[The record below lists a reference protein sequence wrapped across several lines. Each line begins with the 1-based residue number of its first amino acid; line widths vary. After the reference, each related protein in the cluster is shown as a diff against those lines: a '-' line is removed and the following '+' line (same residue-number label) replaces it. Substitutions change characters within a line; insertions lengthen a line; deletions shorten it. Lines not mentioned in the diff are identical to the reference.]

1 MPGLWSPPAGSAHCE
16 FGLRWALTLE
26 DLKEWFREYAP
37 SDAFLVA
44 LEKGA
49 VDAAGVRQPTTSGYH
64 YATCTLPQLVAL
76 LESARNQPSQL
87 NFYEVRTLRFASLGS
102 ISKRP
107 TQYIVDERPRRV
119 GFDLEFELAEPTGRH
134 LARAAVLWPSDYE
147 AVFADKELFLRRTLV
162 DVILPALS
170 ALAGRTLSAADCYVT
185 DSSKPAKQRWV
196 TSPALFTVTD
206 TSLGWVWGATPS
218 YHVVLDVILPD
229 APSRLA
235 FHNWIQATFLKGDEA
250 QRLKPLLDCS
260 VYGNGRAMR
269 LVGCNKVGKV
279 PRLVPVASVGGLAF
293 KPTPPFSLETPFT
306 EELLATH
313 MWTAVAGRAGCTELR
328 LRTEAPAP
336 RAKGQRSI
344 PAKRKR
350 GGPAEASLL
359 VNCVEQDVLDA
370 LTELGFDVDACQ
382 GVSKAGDE
390 LRFRYR
396 AVCPLCE
403 ADEHGSNFALWTR
416 DGKLFVKSYSG
427 DHAGDAPVTSRY
439 TMTPEAF
446 TALYGISFTEY
457 HDRVLASLLGG
468 DDGEAVL
475 PEGSLV
481 GPEIL
486 WRTGRPHDSKSFL
499 TKIVSG
505 GAVYRASFS
514 PRRLDWRLLGVLP
527 AELPLNEP
535 GSATPRHIPAE
546 AAFYIPTLARVR
558 PGWTLVAPKHG
569 TFNTREHTFLSLYT
583 VLDEQGRVTHADGFR
598 RVFGVTAFDILL
610 GQKKDELGGYM
621 FTPWATVFYD
631 DLARWW
637 ADASRPMGLPP
648 PSEDGVWKLPC
659 CKERLC
665 SRSEGCSLTTRA
677 PWLFLRQLSLH
688 NNT

>member
-26 DLKEWFREYAP
+26 DLKKWFREHAP

-49 VDAAGVRQPTTSGYH
+49 VDDAGVRQPTTSGYH
-64 YATCTLPQLVAL
+64 YAACTLPQLVAL

-119 GFDLEFELAEPTGRH
+119 GFDLEFELAEERH

-170 ALAGRTLSAADCYVT
+170 ALVGRSFSAADCYVT
-185 DSSKPAKQRWV
+185 DSSKPAKQ
-196 TSPALFTVTD
+196 
-206 TSLGWVWGATPS
+206 S

-328 LRTEAPAP
+328 LRAEAPAP

-344 PAKRKR
+344 PAKRKHEDG

-370 LTELGFDVDACQ
+370 LTELGFNVDACQ

-396 AVCPLCE
+396 AVCPLCN

-427 DHAGDAPVTSRY
+427 DHAGEAPAAAALAA
-439 TMTPEAF
+439 PAPLEA
-446 TALYGISFTEY
+446 
-457 HDRVLASLLGG
+457 ASVP
-468 DDGEAVL
+468 A
-475 PEGSLV
+475 LV
-481 GPEIL
+481 GDGTHLPLAPAFYAEGIAAL
-486 WRTGRPHDSKSFL
+486 GAREQPRARPWRLVPVSYTFTTRYYTFL
-499 TKIVSG
+499 ALFEVHEG
-505 GAVYRASFS
+505 HLALHADGCR
-514 PRRLDWRLLGVLP
+514 RLLGITDRCDVVIGKKS
-527 AELPLNEP
+527 ARSKYAWESITVRFFKELR
-535 GSATPRHIPAE
+535 S
-546 AAFYIPTLARVR
+546 
-558 PGWTLVAPKHG
+558 
-569 TFNTREHTFLSLYT
+569 
-583 VLDEQGRVTHADGFR
+583 
-598 RVFGVTAFDILL
+598 
-610 GQKKDELGGYM
+610 
-621 FTPWATVFYD
+621 
-631 DLARWW
+631 WW
-637 ADASRPMGLPP
+637 AAHPVRSALPEP
-648 PSEDGVWKLPC
+648 EDDIYTLPC
-659 CKERLC
+659 CAAA
-665 SRSEGCSLTTRA
+665 GCRQQKCRTVTGA
-677 PWLFLRQLSLH
+677 PWLHLH
-688 NNT
+688 ELAAHGVQVVK

>member
-1 MPGLWSPPAGSAHCE
+1 M
-16 FGLRWALTLE
+16 
-26 DLKEWFREYAP
+26 D
-37 SDAFLVA
+37 
-44 LEKGA
+44 
-49 VDAAGVRQPTTSGYH
+49 
-64 YATCTLPQLVAL
+64 
-76 LESARNQPSQL
+76 
-87 NFYEVRTLRFASLGS
+87 
-102 ISKRP
+102 I
-107 TQYIVDERPRRV
+107 
-119 GFDLEFELAEPTGRH
+119 
-134 LARAAVLWPSDYE
+134 
-147 AVFADKELFLRRTLV
+147 
-162 DVILPALS
+162 ILPALS
-170 ALAGRTLSAADCYVT
+170 ALAGRSLSAADCYVT
-185 DSSKPAKQRWV
+185 DSSKPAKQ
-196 TSPALFTVTD
+196 
-206 TSLGWVWGATPS
+206 S
-218 YHVVLDVILPD
+218 YHVVLDVVLPD

-235 FHNWIQATFLKGDEA
+235 FHHWIQATFLKGGDM
-250 QRLKPLLDCS
+250 QRLAPLMDCS
-260 VYGNGRAMR
+260 VYGNGRPMR
-269 LVGCNKVGKV
+269 LVGCNKVGKA
-279 PRLVPVASVGGLAF
+279 PRLVPVARVGSLVF
-293 KPTPPFSLETPFT
+293 KPASPFSLEMPFT
-306 EELLATH
+306 EELVAAH

-328 LRTEAPAP
+328 LRGEAPAP
-336 RAKGQRSI
+336 RAMGPRSR
-344 PAKRKR
+344 PAKRQR
-350 GGPAEASLL
+350 GGPADASLL
-359 VNCVEQDVLDA
+359 VHRVEQDVLDA

-382 GVSKAGDE
+382 GVSEAGDE

-396 AVCPLCE
+396 ALCPLCE

-427 DHAGDAPVTSRY
+427 GHAGDLPVTSRY

-468 DDGEAVL
+468 GDSEAVL

-527 AELPLNEP
+527 AELPLKP
-535 GSATPRHIPAE
+535 GSAAPRHIPAE

-598 RVFGVTAFDILL
+598 RVFGVTAFDVLL
-610 GQKKDELGGYM
+610 GKKKDELGGYM

-637 ADASRPMGLPP
+637 ADASQPMGLPP
-648 PSEDGVWKLPC
+648 RSEDGVWKLPC

-665 SRSEGCSLTTRA
+665 LRSAGCSLTTRA